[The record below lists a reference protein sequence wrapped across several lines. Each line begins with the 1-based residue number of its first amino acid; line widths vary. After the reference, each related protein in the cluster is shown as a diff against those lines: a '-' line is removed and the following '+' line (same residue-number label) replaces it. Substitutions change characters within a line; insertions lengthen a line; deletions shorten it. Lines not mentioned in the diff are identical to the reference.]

1 MIRKGGKESQIV
13 VLIAVLERK
22 FDEILMTRNY
32 YNRISKI
39 WSFSLL
45 LILILFSYST
55 FSSAKLS
62 VEAGEMKVFNILY
75 HMWKI
80 KRESPC

>member
-45 LILILFSYST
+45 LILFSYST

>member
-45 LILILFSYST
+45 LVLFSYST

>member
-1 MIRKGGKESQIV
+1 M
-13 VLIAVLERK
+13 LIAVLERK

-45 LILILFSYST
+45 LILFSYST

>member
-1 MIRKGGKESQIV
+1 M
-13 VLIAVLERK
+13 LIAVLERK

-32 YNRISKI
+32 YNRISKKR
-39 WSFSLL
+39 SFSL
-45 LILILFSYST
+45 LILFSYST

>member
-1 MIRKGGKESQIV
+1 M
-13 VLIAVLERK
+13 LIAVLERK

-45 LILILFSYST
+45 LILFSYST

-62 VEAGEMKVFNILY
+62 VEAREMKVFNILY

>member
-39 WSFSLL
+39 WSFSL
-45 LILILFSYST
+45 ILILFSYST